1 MRRAVCESA
10 VLCAAMLPAARLT
23 ATGLPRGGGEYEVV
37 RNAVMTESGGLLMLE
52 GGGSMALE
60 RVAVMRAGSNR
71 AERANVGTERT
82 ERTGRTGNTGRAGK
96 AGTDGYG
103 L

>member
-23 ATGLPRGGGEYEVV
+23 ATGLPRSGGEYEVV
-37 RNAVMTESGGLLMLE
+37 RNAVMTESGGFLMLE

-71 AERANVGTERT
+71 AERANV
-82 ERTGRTGNTGRAGK
+82 RTGRTGRTGRAGK

>member
-23 ATGLPRGGGEYEVV
+23 ATGLPRSGGEYEVV

-71 AERANVGTERT
+71 AERANV
-82 ERTGRTGNTGRAGK
+82 RTGRTGRTGRAGK

>member
-10 VLCAAMLPAARLT
+10 VLCAAMLPAAMLT

-71 AERANVGTERT
+71 TERANVGT